1 MKDLRFEDKNNQKKS
16 YSVFASGV
24 IEAVANDE
32 LNHIIFTLPKA
43 SVIKSV
49 SVVVIG
55 ASVDVIDIKANDVAI
70 NTADVDLSVAGYS
83 EATITPKYFETGA
96 SVTVNSAAL
105 TAPTAFKVIVEYIET
120 ELTDG
125 TYTD

>member
-24 IEAVANDE
+24 IEAKEDDE

-43 SVIKSV
+43 SVIKNV
-49 SVVVIG
+49 SVVVIE
-55 ASVDVIDIKANDVAI
+55 ASADSIDIQANAVAI
-70 NTADVDLSVAGYS
+70 NSADIELAVAGYN